1 MTARNVLL
9 LMITGFFLT
18 ALLLI
23 HNAFYRPVSTSAAEP
38 ATKVHGE
45 VQPFG

>member
-9 LMITGFFLT
+9 ILLTAFFLT

-23 HNAFYRPVSTSAAEP
+23 HNAFYRPVPTSSIELP
-38 ATKVHGE
+38 AKTDGE
-45 VQPFG
+45 IRSYS

>member
-9 LMITGFFLT
+9 ILVTAFFLT

-23 HNAFYRPVSTSAAEP
+23 HNAFYRPVSTSAIEP
-38 ATKVHGE
+38 PTVVTGE
-45 VQPFG
+45 IQPYG